1 MCNREQAGVCLAAK
15 LPSPSPPDPFS
26 TALQASGGATE
37 EELSAALSRAQ
48 QALEAERQRCGML
61 QAQVALAEAQGRES
75 ERMLSAQLRAV
86 QEERNTCLAAAT
98 RADALLVRLGQHAML
113 TRGGGE

>member
-1 MCNREQAGVCLAAK
+1 MAAK